1 MYIKVSE
8 KCDVCGELARAPI
21 ADCFPDKWA
30 DGDEVR
36 PIKNKTVG
44 TKCRTCRYSDFDDF
58 CASQGV
64 SASNPVLHVD

>member
-8 KCDVCGELARAPI
+8 ECEYCGEPARAPI

-30 DGDEVR
+30 SGEKVL

-44 TKCRTCRYSDFDDF
+44 TKCRTCVYSDFDDF
-58 CASQGV
+58 CHSQGC
-64 SASNPVLHVD
+64 SASNPVLHID